1 MNLKGW
7 LNSLMPLSSSIFHLL
22 NQRDPKEGQVNRAKE
37 YLIDGDVSSCLMCEE
52 EEGKIGLIDKGT
64 PKNKVEGMK
73 SETSFDQSDQGW
85 LS

>member
-1 MNLKGW
+1 
-7 LNSLMPLSSSIFHLL
+7 
-22 NQRDPKEGQVNRAKE
+22 VNRAKKH
-37 YLIDGDVSSCLMCEE
+37 LIDGDVSSCLMCEE

-73 SETSFDQSDQGW
+73 SETSLDQSDQGW